1 MSKVIYLIRKIGI
14 ELSLPIGLTFILL
27 LLGLLKNKK
36 KLTLTAILIFYF
48 GSINIVSQIL
58 IRYIEYPWKYID
70 ISSVRLHNSIV
81 VLSGGIIHN
90 LSTNNNYEWN
100 DPDRFFGGIKLFK
113 NNKAKKLV
121 FTGGMDPFN
130 QTTKSEGYLLKIAS
144 DSFLEGIENIIVTD
158 NANNTFQEVLQVKK
172 LISNSE
178 ILNDII
184 LVTSAYH
191 MNRALLLFEKEGI
204 KATPFPVD
212 FRSNN
217 SKFSQIVLNPLNWLP
232 NAESFKTTNFVIK
245 EIYGRLVYKLF

>member
-1 MSKVIYLIRKIGI
+1 
-14 ELSLPIGLTFILL
+14 
-27 LLGLLKNKK
+27 
-36 KLTLTAILIFYF
+36 
-48 GSINIVSQIL
+48 
-58 IRYIEYPWKYID
+58 
-70 ISSVRLHNSIV
+70 
-81 VLSGGIIHN
+81 
-90 LSTNNNYEWN
+90 
-100 DPDRFFGGIKLFK
+100 
-113 NNKAKKLV
+113 
-121 FTGGMDPFN
+121 MDPFN

-204 KATPFPVD
+204 KATPCPVD